1 MNILSPMATGNG
13 AYVVHQILA
22 NKIPGYRLCGY
33 NPCWTLLPP
42 LLPFVFGDNKADII
56 HTTPDYGCFA
66 QLKNTPLVITC
77 HNLVLDQ
84 FMMAYSSLPQRIHYK
99 TDLRY
104 FTKKSLALASVV
116 TSVSQFTA
124 DLVRDEL
131 GYSDEIRVIYNG
143 VDEEQFS
150 LVKKISGKKI
160 KVLFS
165 GNLIRRKGADILPLI
180 ARRLDLGIEIVY
192 TKGLRTKNSLPDLP
206 NLKNIG
212 TVPFAQMPQV
222 YRNADILLFPT
233 VREGLPLAVIEAMAC
248 DLPVVATDCSS
259 LPELVVDGKGG
270 YLCGL
275 GNVDE
280 FASRINELA
289 ASPGLRREM
298 GQFNRVR
305 VEKKFTLQRMVDDYR
320 NMFEQILS
328 S

>member
-1 MNILSPMATGNG
+1 MKISSPMAIGNG

-22 NKIPGYRLCGY
+22 RKVSGYKLCGY
-33 NPCWTLLPP
+33 NPYWTLLPP
-42 LLPFVFGDNKADII
+42 VLPFVFGAGKADII
-56 HTTPDYGCFA
+56 HTSPDYACFA
-66 QLKNTPLVITC
+66 KRKNIPLVITF

-84 FMMAYSSLPQRIHYK
+84 FMMAYSSLAQQIHYK

-104 FTKKSLALASVV
+104 FTKKSLELASVV

-143 VDEEQFS
+143 VDEELFS
-150 LVKKISGKKI
+150 PAKKISGRKI

-180 ARRLDLGIEIVY
+180 AKQLDPGIEIVY
-192 TKGLRTKNSLPDLP
+192 TKGLRTKNSLPDFP

-212 TVPFAQMPQV
+212 TIPFAQMPQV
-222 YRNADILLFPT
+222 YRDADILLFPT

-248 DLPVVATDCSS
+248 GLPVVATNCSS
-259 LPELVVDGKGG
+259 LPELIVNGNGG
-270 YLCGL
+270 YLCEL
-275 GNVDE
+275 GNVSE
-280 FASRINELA
+280 FVSRINELA
-289 ASPGLRREM
+289 ASSVLRREM

-305 VEKKFTLQRMVDDYR
+305 VEEKFTLQRMVGDYR
-320 NMFEQILS
+320 IMFEQILNS
-328 S
+328 